1 MLRNAI
7 FEATVA
13 AKLRALNSRAYGGW
27 AAVELDQKI
36 VIGPRRRGQF
46 AWLNSSHGDKV
57 PLMSRVWTGGLSG
70 GHQRIVHGTPYITP
84 AGLAHLEEGS
94 QSLHPLLS
102 WRVPREG
109 CMATEEAF
117 CDINLPS
124 MDDDDWATLP
134 SPEDQ
139 GNPRAAMNSKEL
151 TDDLLKGVRQ
161 ARLATGT
168 ALGQA
173 RLARL
178 RQVIA
183 RHRREE
189 TEYREAIDGGKL
201 TARAWQEAKSLN
213 VCLYGIGGHMGGPLE
228 ASCIIRLVFASY
240 READRLPE
248 TDGSMGLP
256 LRPGAVWSIQHL
268 CDPQQGDSFLW
279 GGCGTAPEV
288 ISMALLYP
296 AVRFV
301 AIDVNATAIDVAV
314 RKVQEL
320 RQTNLFGSQAL
331 QNLTL
336 RVGDLTCEPRGDY
349 THIYSTAIAGHNL
362 YVKLRRLGAGR
373 RLIMLREMWE
383 NDQSND
389 FDVATVYLCV
399 SGGEKPPLSPLSFL
413 SSLLPPLSPPHPFT
427 TPATPSPFPQPSH
440 PLALA
445 LSLSLPRWPEN
456 PEG

>member
-1 MLRNAI
+1 
-7 FEATVA
+7 
-13 AKLRALNSRAYGGW
+13 
-27 AAVELDQKI
+27 
-36 VIGPRRRGQF
+36 
-46 AWLNSSHGDKV
+46 
-57 PLMSRVWTGGLSG
+57 
-70 GHQRIVHGTPYITP
+70 
-84 AGLAHLEEGS
+84 
-94 QSLHPLLS
+94 
-102 WRVPREG
+102 
-109 CMATEEAF
+109 
-117 CDINLPS
+117 
-124 MDDDDWATLP
+124 
-134 SPEDQ
+134 
-139 GNPRAAMNSKEL
+139 
-151 TDDLLKGVRQ
+151 
-161 ARLATGT
+161 
-168 ALGQA
+168 
-173 RLARL
+173 
-178 RQVIA
+178 
-183 RHRREE
+183 
-189 TEYREAIDGGKL
+189 
-201 TARAWQEAKSLN
+201 
-213 VCLYGIGGHMGGPLE
+213 
-228 ASCIIRLVFASY
+228 
-240 READRLPE
+240 
-248 TDGSMGLP
+248 
-256 LRPGAVWSIQHL
+256 
-268 CDPQQGDSFLW
+268 
-279 GGCGTAPEV
+279 
-288 ISMALLYP
+288 MALLYP

-445 LSLSLPRWPEN
+445 LALSLSLPRWPEN